1 MELHRRPFRL
11 REFKIELTYRCDLN
25 CVHCSSDAHPSNSV
39 EMTRR
44 DCLRILEEAAGIG
57 AEEVAFSGGEPLLWP
72 HILMVVEAAA
82 KHGMKVTLYTSG
94 NAGGFKQQARRIWE
108 LGASCLIFSIF
119 SATAAKHDRIT
130 RKAGSFERTKAA
142 MRNAI
147 AIGLTTE
154 LHYVPMS
161 DNYRDLPDV
170 AILAREI
177 GASRMSILRLVP
189 QGRAAL
195 MRNRILNRFQ
205 YLELRRQICTI
216 RSEYG
221 ARFIRTG
228 SPFNFL
234 MLDERPACCA
244 AIDRLIITPD
254 LRIFPCDAFKRIQ
267 AFHLAKTDELSSLD
281 AEKLATCWEKSPY
294 LEAVRTYLTSDFG
307 VPCDSCRFLEKC
319 LSGCLAQKV
328 IAFDSLDKK
337 PDPDCLESCFRGD
350 TL

>member
-11 REFKIELTYRCDLN
+11 REIKIELTYCCDLN
-25 CVHCSSDAHPSNSV
+25 CVHCSSDAHPSNAA
-39 EMTRR
+39 EMTRQ

-57 AEEVAFSGGEPLLWP
+57 AKEVAFSGGEPFLWP

-94 NAGGFKQQARRIWE
+94 NVEGFEQQAKRLWE

-119 SATAAKHDRIT
+119 SATAVKHERIT
-130 RKAGSFERTKAA
+130 RKAGSFEKTKAA

-147 AIGLTTE
+147 KIGLTTE

-161 DNYRDLPDV
+161 DNYRDLPNV

-195 MRNRILNRFQ
+195 MRNRILNRSQ

-216 RSEYG
+216 RSKYG
-221 ARFIRTG
+221 ASFIRTG
-228 SPFNFL
+228 SPLNFL
-234 MLDERPACCA
+234 MLDERPECCA

-267 AFHLAKTDELSSLD
+267 ARHLAKTDELSSLK
-281 AEKLATCWEKSPY
+281 AQKLATCWEKSPY